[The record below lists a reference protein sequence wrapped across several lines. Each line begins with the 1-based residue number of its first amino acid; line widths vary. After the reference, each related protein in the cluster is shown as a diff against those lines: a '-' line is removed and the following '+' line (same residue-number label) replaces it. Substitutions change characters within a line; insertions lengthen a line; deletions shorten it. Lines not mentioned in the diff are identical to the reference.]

1 MPECFRASVLALAV
15 LGGLFEDVSRLETPM
30 LPPEAVAGRSSP
42 YQPGLW
48 RFLAARRGPGV
59 AGFLSPPDASGEL
72 NATDPFHLDASM
84 RNLSSRERAGTA
96 TDSSRPWTSTPRRPS
111 TQDSTRLP
119 SRQTG
124 LGLTEPSEFESA
136 LMQLAGEKLHPSL
149 DEDLAH
155 EGEAGELETEEQR
168 LEAERQAQEE
178 EAANLENES
187 EELQSRIQGLR
198 DRIAR
203 IAEQGGDAS
212 GEAWRMG
219 DLMAEAAQAEEL
231 REATRKTMQH
241 RLHVAKLVK
250 DQQARR
256 KKQKDLL
263 NELKRLTQEASQQ
276 VSKAP
281 SEASDIGHLPSM
293 GGALSE
299 KEVARSVSGGSTGRQ
314 KSKLRTSSRQSS
326 RQASFSRQITPGS
339 DRLEKDLAVRSRLC
353 GDRRSFGAAQSR
365 HPAG

>member
-1 MPECFRASVLALAV
+1 
-15 LGGLFEDVSRLETPM
+15 
-30 LPPEAVAGRSSP
+30 
-42 YQPGLW
+42 
-48 RFLAARRGPGV
+48 
-59 AGFLSPPDASGEL
+59 
-72 NATDPFHLDASM
+72 
-84 RNLSSRERAGTA
+84 
-96 TDSSRPWTSTPRRPS
+96 
-111 TQDSTRLP
+111 
-119 SRQTG
+119 
-124 LGLTEPSEFESA
+124 
-136 LMQLAGEKLHPSL
+136 MQLAGEKLHPSL

-231 REATRKTMQH
+231 QEATRKTMQH

-339 DRLEKDLAVRSRLC
+339 DRLEKDLAVRSRLAEIEEALAQLNLDIQL
-353 GDRRSFGAAQSR
+353 GETEEKNLEAEVESLEQERATRLEESDSVGAAKAEQMPEEAMVAAYCSR
-365 HPAG
+365 VSQRSL